1 MAADLNGAMTPM
13 MSHDALAHLLN
24 TYGYWAIFV
33 IVGLESIGVPLPGE
47 LVVIVA
53 ATFASTQGGDLAL
66 IIAAASAGA
75 IVGDNIGYV
84 LGRQFGHRLLLRYG
98 SRAGLTPSHLK
109 LGQYLFRE
117 YGALVV
123 FFGRFVAVLRVLSA
137 FLAGANLLPW
147 PKFLVANALGGVLWA
162 TVVSVL
168 AYWMGEGLRHLHGPL
183 SILLLVAGAAGAA
196 AAVGYFKRNEERL
209 IAEAERAFPGSIAGF
224 QTSGS

>member
-13 MSHDALAHLLN
+13 MSHDALANLLN

-33 IVGLESIGVPLPGE
+33 IVGLESIGVPLPVE

-117 YGALVV
+117 YG
-123 FFGRFVAVLRVLSA
+123 
-137 FLAGANLLPW
+137 
-147 PKFLVANALGGVLWA
+147 
-162 TVVSVL
+162 
-168 AYWMGEGLRHLHGPL
+168 
-183 SILLLVAGAAGAA
+183 
-196 AAVGYFKRNEERL
+196 
-209 IAEAERAFPGSIAGF
+209 
-224 QTSGS
+224 